1 MEEVG
6 VALDRMEGDVLEEA
20 DGEKKN
26 WKSQL
31 ESCSDE
37 LSSISLKS

>member
-20 DGEKKN
+20 DGEKKIGKVSWSHVVMN
-26 WKSQL
+26 SH
-31 ESCSDE
+31 
-37 LSSISLKS
+37 LSA